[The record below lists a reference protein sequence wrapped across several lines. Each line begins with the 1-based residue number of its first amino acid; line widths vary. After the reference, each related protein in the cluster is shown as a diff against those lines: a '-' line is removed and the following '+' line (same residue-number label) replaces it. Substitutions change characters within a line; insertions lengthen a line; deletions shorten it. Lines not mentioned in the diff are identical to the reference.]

1 MGNYFR
7 DRCTS
12 ESVVLRFWEEV
23 RCGGD
28 VDALTLAVP
37 LPHTVVGGH
46 LFPLDTMVRVGKKV
60 FARVELRPGV
70 IST

>member
-1 MGNYFR
+1 MTPGVDGRTEQPY
-7 DRCTS
+7 
-12 ESVVLRFWEEV
+12 VVP

-60 FARVELRPGV
+60 FARVELRPGMF
-70 IST
+70 ST

>member
-1 MGNYFR
+1 MMPGVDGRTEQTY
-7 DRCTS
+7 
-12 ESVVLRFWEEV
+12 VVP

-46 LFPLDTMVRVGKKV
+46 FRSTPWFGFGPKKV
-60 FARVELRPGV
+60 FARVEFGPGMF
-70 IST
+70 ST